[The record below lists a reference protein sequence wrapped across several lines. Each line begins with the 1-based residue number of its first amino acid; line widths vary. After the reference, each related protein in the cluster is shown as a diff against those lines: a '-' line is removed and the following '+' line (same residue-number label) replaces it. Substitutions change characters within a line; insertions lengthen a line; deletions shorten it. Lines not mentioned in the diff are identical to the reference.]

1 MGLMSGDD
9 RLWVNVNC
17 GQSVLRRAE
26 KLREIKAPLQFE
38 EQQISHKT
46 SYMREKEKIIQLLV
60 LNVQKQRR
68 KFFKVY

>member
-38 EQQISHKT
+38 EQHISKT
-46 SYMREKEKIIQLLV
+46 SDTREDEKIDNPTLG
-60 LNVQKQRR
+60 
-68 KFFKVY
+68 FKCSKSKN

>member
-38 EQQISHKT
+38 EQQIRLQIRGKRKDHPTFGFKYSKT
-46 SYMREKEKIIQLLV
+46 KAKIL
-60 LNVQKQRR
+60 
-68 KFFKVY
+68 

>member
-38 EQQISHKT
+38 EQQIRRYEGERKDHPTFGFKCSKT
-46 SYMREKEKIIQLLV
+46 KAKIL
-60 LNVQKQRR
+60 
-68 KFFKVY
+68 

>member
-1 MGLMSGDD
+1 MSGDD
-9 RLWVNVNC
+9 RLWDNVNC

-46 SYMREKEKIIQLLV
+46 SDTREDEKIDNPTLG
-60 LNVQKQRR
+60 
-68 KFFKVY
+68 FKCSKSKN